1 MLKVYVK
8 RIILQGFRAFLC
20 RPLPAVG
27 FSLRASAIAIH
38 VAVWFGKDHRGIL
51 WRPSTRFNRLPM
63 ALFDSDLWELLSFI
77 VTVIGL
83 PGAIFVFLYEQ
94 RKERENEEEAV
105 YQLLSDNYQ
114 DFLKVALEHPDLRL
128 FSARGASALNAD
140 QAEQRYIIFQMLISL
155 FERAYL
161 LLYEPKMS
169 PKQARRWNSWD
180 DYIREWCVRPDFH
193 TSLPSLLSGEDPDFV
208 RYVEALSSE
217 LASERAKL
225 FAQPLQTT

>member
-1 MLKVYVK
+1 MQTVYVK
-8 RIILQGFRAFLC
+8 RITLQGFNEFLC
-20 RPLPAVG
+20 CRPHEVG
-27 FSLRASAIAIH
+27 FLYRIGDRAQTGWALATGSEVSSPAIH
-38 VAVWFGKDHRGIL
+38 SNHG
-51 WRPSTRFNRLPM
+51 LPM
-63 ALFDSDLWELLSFI
+63 TLFDPDLWELLSFI

-94 RKERENEEEAV
+94 RKERENEEEEV

-140 QAEQRYIIFQMLISL
+140 QEEQRYIIFQMLISL

-193 TSLPSLLSGEDPDFV
+193 ASLPRLLSGEDPDFV
-208 RYVEALSSE
+208 RYVDALSNE
-217 LASERAKL
+217 LAAERAKL
-225 FAQPLQTT
+225 FAQPLRIE